1 MAIGAAL
8 GDAVAVGHPK
18 SVEAMRRK
26 IRQLMFAA
34 VVVALGAVYA
44 GAFAG
49 GIFR

>member
-1 MAIGAAL
+1 
-8 GDAVAVGHPK
+8 
-18 SVEAMRRK
+18 MRRK

-44 GAFAG
+44 GAFAFAG